1 MFDDDLSVDENEEEN
16 KAESANIMDV
26 EEDEF
31 QEDDVMDKMNKI
43 KLKMKNKFAQQ
54 MTSTIKH
61 RINPNFKN
69 FI

>member
-31 QEDDVMDKMNKI
+31 QEDAVMDKMNKI
-43 KLKMKNKFAQQ
+43 KLKMKNKFVQQ

>member
-1 MFDDDLSVDENEEEN
+1 MFDDDLSVDENEEE
-16 KAESANIMDV
+16 AANIMDV

>member
-1 MFDDDLSVDENEEEN
+1 
-16 KAESANIMDV
+16 MDV
-26 EEDEF
+26 EEDDA
-31 QEDDVMDKMNKI
+31 QEDGVMDQMNKI
-43 KLKMKNKFAQQ
+43 KLKMKNKFTQQ